1 MTESADTLKERER
14 CAKVAED
21 HECGEVY
28 PDNCHCWARIASNIR
43 QPPAND
49 NPKSPASSPEAIKRA
64 MAEVIKAN
72 GEVHRQLSTTREQLA
87 QELLVSD
94 RLRLSWREDVETER
108 KRVRLLSELRDAE
121 AKERDELR
129 SQLAEAKQEYEDERT
144 FIELLETESGCEI
157 NGSVGCDLVAWIRK
171 TKNELAETR
180 GIAGELRE
188 ALQEL
193 REAII
198 SGNAD
203 REGSALGIAEIL
215 LAKTAGISPELCKST
230 QTGLV

>member
-129 SQLAEAKQEYEDERT
+129 SQLAEARASLQEWLDT
-144 FIELLETESGCEI
+144 GFQSP
-157 NGSVGCDLVAWIRK
+157 AQ
-171 TKNELAETR
+171 LAETW
-180 GIAGELRE
+180 GIAGELAD